1 MNKRTKTGQKKHDK
15 SVMNSHPDTVK
26 LIKNDRSLLR
36 VRLKEV
42 AKEHNSHKGE
52 VEIFVHAAKKMH
64 FDQAYLQ
71 TKKGLVLCKSTV
83 NNISW
88 HGYYDNSKN
97 DEKPPVINFKNNVKK
112 VWCPRHK
119 GVIQQEDIF
128 LFPICSV
135 YFPSDMDTS
144 ALSIINEKTNAY
156 KVKMDNRSNIRA
168 DFFVLP
174 RDVTFKQFME
184 NFDIS
189 FFILHDITLFNKS
202 LNGPIEPLPVLSE
215 KDIIFRY
222 FEIDKWTL
230 VIRLIYADTT
240 REPELCGKYSI
251 LFHDPNDAMEMLLNR
266 RKLIKNNTNGYT
278 IKTFREIYYD
288 DLRKFKS
295 IASS

>member
-1 MNKRTKTGQKKHDK
+1 
-15 SVMNSHPDTVK
+15 MNSKPDTVK
-26 LIKNDRSLLR
+26 LIKNGRSLLR

-42 AKEHNSHKGE
+42 AKSYNSHKGE
-52 VEIFVHAAKKMH
+52 VEIFIHAAKNMY

-71 TKKGLVLCKSTV
+71 TKEELVLCKSTV
-83 NNISW
+83 NSISW
-88 HGYYDNSKN
+88 HGFYYNSKN
-97 DEKPPVINFKNNVKK
+97 DEKLPVIHFKNNNEK

-144 ALSIINEKTNAY
+144 ALSVIKENTNTY
-156 KVKMDNRSNIRA
+156 KVKMDNRSNVRA

-174 RDVTFKQFME
+174 QGISLKQFME

-189 FFILHDITLFNKS
+189 FFILYDITLFNKS
-202 LNGPIEPLPVLSE
+202 LNGPIEPLPILSE
-215 KDIIFRY
+215 KDRVFQS
-222 FEIDKWTL
+222 FEIDRWTL
-230 VIRLIYADTT
+230 FIRLIYTDKT

-251 LFHDPNDAMEMLLNR
+251 LLHDPNDAMGMLLNR
-266 RKLIKNNTNGYT
+266 RKLIKNNANEYT
-278 IKTFREIYYD
+278 MKTFREIYYD

-295 IASS
+295 ITSS

>member
-1 MNKRTKTGQKKHDK
+1 MNNK
-15 SVMNSHPDTVK
+15 PDTVK
-26 LIKNDRSLLR
+26 LIKNNRSLLR

-42 AKEHNSHKGE
+42 ARKYNSRKGE

-71 TKKGLVLCKSTV
+71 TEKGLVLCESTV
-83 NNISW
+83 NLISW
-88 HGYYDNSKN
+88 HGFYDNSKS
-97 DEKPPVINFKNNVKK
+97 KAKLPVINFKNNNKK

-119 GVIQQEDIF
+119 GVIQQKDIF

-135 YFPSDMDTS
+135 YFPSNMNTS
-144 ALSIINEKTNAY
+144 ALSSIKENTNTY

-189 FFILHDITLFNKS
+189 FFILYDITLFNKS
-202 LNGPIEPLPVLSE
+202 LNGPIGPLPVLSE

-230 VIRLIYADTT
+230 FIRLIYTNKT

-251 LFHDPNDAMEMLLNR
+251 LFHDPNDAIEMLLNR
-266 RKLIKNNTNGYT
+266 RKLIKNNTNSYT
-278 IKTFREIYYD
+278 INPFKQIYKN
-288 DLRKFKS
+288 DLKKFKNS
-295 IASS
+295 TSP

>member
-1 MNKRTKTGQKKHDK
+1 MNI
-15 SVMNSHPDTVK
+15 NPDTVK
-26 LIKNDRSLLR
+26 LIKNGRSLLR
-36 VRLKEV
+36 VSLKEV
-42 AKEHNSHKGE
+42 AKSYNSHKGE
-52 VEIFVHAAKKMH
+52 VDIFIHAAKKMH
-64 FDQAYLQ
+64 FDLACLQ
-71 TKKGLVLCKSTV
+71 TIKGRFFCESTV

-97 DEKPPVINFKNNVKK
+97 DEKLPVINFKNNVKK

-135 YFPSDMDTS
+135 YFPPNMNTS
-144 ALSIINEKTNAY
+144 ALSVIKENTNTY

-174 RDVTFKQFME
+174 QGISLKQFME

-189 FFILHDITLFNKS
+189 FFILYDITLFNKS

-215 KDIIFRY
+215 KDIIFQS

-230 VIRLIYADTT
+230 FIRLIYTDKT

-251 LFHDPNDAMEMLLNR
+251 LFHDPNDAMETLLNR
-266 RKLIKNNTNGYT
+266 RKFIKNNTNGYT

-295 IASS
+295 ITSS